1 MNITKK
7 MIRFSKYVALVIILA
22 SVFGCDD
29 AEMKAID
36 NGLYIQEAAPSNK
49 FDQQII
55 TQLVD
60 DEEVVKTL
68 TVRLVRAMD
77 HDVTVTLDI
86 DPQLLEEYNNKN
98 EANYLVLPE
107 EYRNFEKTVTI
118 SAGNVSAPV
127 VNLIIKPYSSSNGE
141 AYAIPIRITSV
152 DGPVEMKG
160 NANHLLYLLTSPHR
174 QKAVIIKKGNRT
186 VKTFSTAI
194 PMEQWTFE
202 YWVKVDNITGKPTGD
217 WEGLG
222 NKNFRARIFVPDSQ
236 PLTFSDLTL
245 RYYADGANVQIP
257 ILQFQNSA
265 GHFDTTGFWWPDT
278 WYHIAYTYDGTTVTV
293 YKDGVKDN
301 SLANSIDWTFKSLSF
316 AIGSFG
322 YEQQVEFAQIRMWK
336 KCLSENVI
344 KDNMSRQVAGD
355 SDGLIGYWKCDEG
368 TGNELKDSSPNQNHV
383 TLGGTPQWSEQIN
396 FSHPNK

>member
-1 MNITKK
+1 MK
-7 MIRFSKYVALVIILA
+7 MIRFSKYVVLVIILT

-86 DPQLLEEYNNKN
+86 DPQLLEDYNNKN

-127 VNLIIKPYSSSNGE
+127 IDLTIKPYSSSNGE

-152 DGPVEMKG
+152 DGPIEMKG

-174 QKAVIIKKGNRT
+174 QKAVIIKRGNRT
-186 VKTFSTAI
+186 TKTFSTAI

-202 YWVKVDNITGKPTGD
+202 YWVKVDNITGRPTGD

-368 TGNELKDSSPNQNHV
+368 TGNELKDSSSNQNHV

>member
-1 MNITKK
+1 MK

-257 ILQFQNSA
+257 ILDFSR
-265 GHFDTTGFWWPDT
+265 FDLTD
-278 WYHIAYTYDGTTVTV
+278 
-293 YKDGVKDN
+293 
-301 SLANSIDWTFKSLSF
+301 
-316 AIGSFG
+316 
-322 YEQQVEFAQIRMWK
+322 
-336 KCLSENVI
+336 
-344 KDNMSRQVAGD
+344 
-355 SDGLIGYWKCDEG
+355 
-368 TGNELKDSSPNQNHV
+368 
-383 TLGGTPQWSEQIN
+383 
-396 FSHPNK
+396 

>member
-1 MNITKK
+1 MK
-7 MIRFSKYVALVIILA
+7 MIRFSKYVALVIILT

-127 VNLIIKPYSSSNGE
+127 
-141 AYAIPIRITSV
+141 AIPIRITSV

-202 YWVKVDNITGKPTGD
+202 YWVKVDNITGEPTGD

-293 YKDGVKDN
+293 YKDGVKNN

>member
-1 MNITKK
+1 MK
-7 MIRFSKYVALVIILA
+7 MIRFSKYVVLVIILT

-86 DPQLLEEYNNKN
+86 DPQLLEDYNNKN

-127 VNLIIKPYSSSNGE
+127 IDLTIKPYSSSNGE

-152 DGPVEMKG
+152 DGPIEIKG

-174 QKAVIIKKGNRT
+174 QKAVIIKRGNRT
-186 VKTFSTAI
+186 TKTFSTAI

-202 YWVKVDNITGKPTGD
+202 YWVKVDNITGRPTGD
-217 WEGLG
+217 WEGLE

>member
-1 MNITKK
+1 MK
-7 MIRFSKYVALVIILA
+7 MIRFSKYVVLVIILT

-86 DPQLLEEYNNKN
+86 DPQLLEDYNNKN

-127 VNLIIKPYSSSNGE
+127 IDLTIKPYSSSNGE

-152 DGPVEMKG
+152 DGPIEMKG

-174 QKAVIIKKGNRT
+174 QKAVIIKRGNRT
-186 VKTFSTAI
+186 TKTFSTAI

-202 YWVKVDNITGKPTGD
+202 YWVKVDNITGRPTGD

-265 GHFDTTGFWWPDT
+265 GHFDTT

>member
-1 MNITKK
+1 MK
-7 MIRFSKYVALVIILA
+7 MIRFSKYVVLVIILT

-86 DPQLLEEYNNKN
+86 DPQLLEDYNNKN

-127 VNLIIKPYSSSNGE
+127 IDLTIKPYSSSNGE

-152 DGPVEMKG
+152 DGPIEMKG

-174 QKAVIIKKGNRT
+174 QKAVIIKRGNRT
-186 VKTFSTAI
+186 TKTFSTAI

-202 YWVKVDNITGKPTGD
+202 YWVKVDNITGSPTGD

>member
-1 MNITKK
+1 MK

-202 YWVKVDNITGKPTGD
+202 YWVKVDNITGEPTGD

-293 YKDGVKDN
+293 YKDGVKNN

-383 TLGGTPQWSEQIN
+383 TLGGTPPME
-396 FSHPNK
+396 

>member
-1 MNITKK
+1 
-7 MIRFSKYVALVIILA
+7 MIRFSKYVVLVIIMT

-86 DPQLLEEYNNKN
+86 DPQLLEDYNNKN

-127 VNLIIKPYSSSNGE
+127 IDLTIKPYSSSNGE

-174 QKAVIIKKGNRT
+174 QKAVIIKRGNRT
-186 VKTFSTAI
+186 TKTFSTAI

-202 YWVKVDNITGKPTGD
+202 YWVKVDNITGSPTGD

-368 TGNELKDSSPNQNHV
+368 TGNELKDISPNQNHV

>member
-1 MNITKK
+1 MK

-29 AEMKAID
+29 AEMKTID

-86 DPQLLEEYNNKN
+86 DPQLLEDYNNKN

-127 VNLIIKPYSSSNGE
+127 IDLTIKPYSSSNGE

-174 QKAVIIKKGNRT
+174 QKAVIIKRGNRT
-186 VKTFSTAI
+186 IKTFSTAI

-202 YWVKVDNITGKPTGD
+202 YWVKVDNITGRPTGD
-217 WEGLG
+217 WEGLE

>member
-1 MNITKK
+1 MK
-7 MIRFSKYVALVIILA
+7 MIRFSKYVVLVIILT

-86 DPQLLEEYNNKN
+86 DPQLLEDYNNKN

-127 VNLIIKPYSSSNGE
+127 IDLTIKPYSSSNGE

-152 DGPVEMKG
+152 DGPIEMKG

-174 QKAVIIKKGNRT
+174 QKAVIIKRGNRT
-186 VKTFSTAI
+186 TKTFSTAI

-202 YWVKVDNITGKPTGD
+202 YWVKVDNITGRPTGD
-217 WEGLG
+217 WEGLE

>member
-1 MNITKK
+1 MK

-86 DPQLLEEYNNKN
+86 DPQLLEDYNNKN

-127 VNLIIKPYSSSNGE
+127 IDLTIKPYSSSNGE

-174 QKAVIIKKGNRT
+174 QKAVIIKRGNRT
-186 VKTFSTAI
+186 TKTFSTAI

-202 YWVKVDNITGKPTGD
+202 YWVKVDNITGRPTGD

>member
-1 MNITKK
+1 MK

-368 TGNELKDSSPNQNHV
+368 ADMKKV
-383 TLGGTPQWSEQIN
+383 TSCYVNSKNGYTITNTVYE
-396 FSHPNK
+396 

>member
-1 MNITKK
+1 MK

-202 YWVKVDNITGKPTGD
+202 YWVKVDNITGEPTGD

-293 YKDGVKDN
+293 YKDGVKNN

-383 TLGGTPQWSEQIN
+383 TLVEHLNGVNKLIFLIRIN
-396 FSHPNK
+396 NS

>member
-1 MNITKK
+1 MK

-86 DPQLLEEYNNKN
+86 DPQLLEDYNNKN

-127 VNLIIKPYSSSNGE
+127 IDLTIKPYSSSNGE

-160 NANHLLYLLTSPHR
+160 TANHLLYLLTSPHR
-174 QKAVIIKKGNRT
+174 QKAVIIKRGNRT
-186 VKTFSTAI
+186 TKTFSTAI

-202 YWVKVDNITGKPTGD
+202 YWVKVDNITGSPTGD

>member
-1 MNITKK
+1 MK
-7 MIRFSKYVALVIILA
+7 MIRFSKYVVLVIILT

-36 NGLYIQEAAPSNK
+36 NGLYTQEAAPSNK

-86 DPQLLEEYNNKN
+86 DPQLLEDYNNKN

-127 VNLIIKPYSSSNGE
+127 IDLTIKPYSSSNGE

-152 DGPVEMKG
+152 DGPIEMKG

-174 QKAVIIKKGNRT
+174 QKAVIIKRGNRT
-186 VKTFSTAI
+186 TKTFSTAI

-202 YWVKVDNITGKPTGD
+202 YWVKVDNITGRPTGD

>member
-1 MNITKK
+1 MK
-7 MIRFSKYVALVIILA
+7 MIRFSKYVVLVIILT

-86 DPQLLEEYNNKN
+86 DPQLLEDYNNKN

-127 VNLIIKPYSSSNGE
+127 IDLTINPYSSSNGE

-152 DGPVEMKG
+152 DGPIEMKG

-174 QKAVIIKKGNRT
+174 QKAVIIKRGNRT
-186 VKTFSTAI
+186 TKTFSTAI

-202 YWVKVDNITGKPTGD
+202 YWVKVDNITGRPTGD

>member
-1 MNITKK
+1 MKTMK

-86 DPQLLEEYNNKN
+86 DPQLLEDYNNKN

-127 VNLIIKPYSSSNGE
+127 IDLTIKPYSSSNGE

-174 QKAVIIKKGNRT
+174 QKAVIIKRGNRT
-186 VKTFSTAI
+186 TKTFSTAI

>member
-1 MNITKK
+1 MK

-86 DPQLLEEYNNKN
+86 DPQLLEDYNNKN

-127 VNLIIKPYSSSNGE
+127 IDLTIKPYSSSNGE

-174 QKAVIIKKGNRT
+174 QKAVIIKRGNRT
-186 VKTFSTAI
+186 TKTFSTAI

-202 YWVKVDNITGKPTGD
+202 YWVKVDNITGRPTGD
-217 WEGLG
+217 WEGLE

>member
-1 MNITKK
+1 MK

-29 AEMKAID
+29 AEMKTID

-49 FDQQII
+49 LDQQII

-86 DPQLLEEYNNKN
+86 DPQLLEDYNNKN

-127 VNLIIKPYSSSNGE
+127 IDLTIKPYSSSNGE

-152 DGPVEMKG
+152 DGPIEMKG

-174 QKAVIIKKGNRT
+174 QKAVIIKRGNRT
-186 VKTFSTAI
+186 TKTFSTAI

-202 YWVKVDNITGKPTGD
+202 YWVKVDNITGSPTGD

>member
-1 MNITKK
+1 MK

-86 DPQLLEEYNNKN
+86 DPQLLEDYNNKN

-127 VNLIIKPYSSSNGE
+127 IDLTIKPYSSSNGE

>member
-1 MNITKK
+1 MK
-7 MIRFSKYVALVIILA
+7 MIRFSKYVALVLILT

-86 DPQLLEEYNNKN
+86 DPQLLEDYNNKN

-127 VNLIIKPYSSSNGE
+127 IDLTIKPYSSSNGE

-152 DGPVEMKG
+152 DGPIEMKG

-174 QKAVIIKKGNRT
+174 QKAVIIKRGNRT
-186 VKTFSTAI
+186 TKTFSTAI

-202 YWVKVDNITGKPTGD
+202 YWVKVDNITGRPTGD
-217 WEGLG
+217 WEGLE

>member
-1 MNITKK
+1 MK

-86 DPQLLEEYNNKN
+86 DPQLLEDYNHKN

-127 VNLIIKPYSSSNGE
+127 IDLTIKPYSSSNGE

-174 QKAVIIKKGNRT
+174 QKAVIIKRGNRT
-186 VKTFSTAI
+186 TKTFSTAI

-202 YWVKVDNITGKPTGD
+202 YWVKVDNITGSPTGD

>member
-1 MNITKK
+1 MK

-29 AEMKAID
+29 AEMKTID

-86 DPQLLEEYNNKN
+86 DPQLLEDYNNKN

-127 VNLIIKPYSSSNGE
+127 IDLTIKPYSSSNGE

-160 NANHLLYLLTSPHR
+160 NVNHLLYLLTSPHR
-174 QKAVIIKKGNRT
+174 QKAVIIKRGNRT
-186 VKTFSTAI
+186 IKTFSTAI

-202 YWVKVDNITGKPTGD
+202 YWVKVDNITGRPTGD
-217 WEGLG
+217 WEGLE

>member
-1 MNITKK
+1 MK
-7 MIRFSKYVALVIILA
+7 MIRFSKYVVLVIILT

-86 DPQLLEEYNNKN
+86 DPQLLEDYNNKN

-127 VNLIIKPYSSSNGE
+127 IDLTIKPYSSSNGE

-174 QKAVIIKKGNRT
+174 QKAVIIKRGNRT
-186 VKTFSTAI
+186 IKTFSTAI

-202 YWVKVDNITGKPTGD
+202 YWVKVDNITGRPTGD
-217 WEGLG
+217 WEGLE

>member
-1 MNITKK
+1 MK

-86 DPQLLEEYNNKN
+86 DPQLLKDYNNKN

-127 VNLIIKPYSSSNGE
+127 IDLTIKPYSSSNGE

-174 QKAVIIKKGNRT
+174 QKAVIIKRGNRT
-186 VKTFSTAI
+186 TKTFSTAI

-202 YWVKVDNITGKPTGD
+202 YWVKVDNITGRPTGD

>member
-1 MNITKK
+1 MK

-127 VNLIIKPYSSSNGE
+127 VNLKIKPYSSSNGE

-278 WYHIAYTYDGTTVTV
+278 WYHITYTYDGSTIRL
-293 YKDGVKDN
+293 YKDGTINASKTDSRDFTFN
-301 SLANSIDWTFKSLSF
+301 TISLAQ
-316 AIGSFG
+316 SFG
-322 YEQQVEFAQIRMWK
+322 WRVQVELAQIRLWS
-336 KCLSENVI
+336 KCLTENAI
-344 KDNMSRQVAGD
+344 QEGMSRQISGD

-368 TGNELKDSSPNQNHV
+368 EGNVLKDNSPNGNDI
-383 TLGGTPQWSEQIN
+383 TLAGTPAWSEQYN
-396 FSHPNK
+396 FYHPND

>member
-1 MNITKK
+1 MN
-7 MIRFSKYVALVIILA
+7 
-22 SVFGCDD
+22 
-29 AEMKAID
+29 
-36 NGLYIQEAAPSNK
+36 
-49 FDQQII
+49 
-55 TQLVD
+55 
-60 DEEVVKTL
+60 
-68 TVRLVRAMD
+68 
-77 HDVTVTLDI
+77 
-86 DPQLLEEYNNKN
+86 
-98 EANYLVLPE
+98 ANYLVLPE

-127 VNLIIKPYSSSNGE
+127 VNLKIKPYSSSNGE

-202 YWVKVDNITGKPTGD
+202 YWVKVDNITGEPTGD

-293 YKDGVKDN
+293 YKDGVKNN

>member
-1 MNITKK
+1 MK

-86 DPQLLEEYNNKN
+86 DPQLLEDYNNKN

-127 VNLIIKPYSSSNGE
+127 IDLTIKPYSSSNGE

-174 QKAVIIKKGNRT
+174 QKAVIIKRGNRT
-186 VKTFSTAI
+186 TKTFSTAI

-202 YWVKVDNITGKPTGD
+202 YWVKVDNITGSPTGD
-217 WEGLG
+217 WEGLE

-301 SLANSIDWTFKSLSF
+301 SLENSIDWTFKSLSF

>member
-1 MNITKK
+1 MK

-29 AEMKAID
+29 AEMKTID

-86 DPQLLEEYNNKN
+86 DPQLLEDYNNKN

-127 VNLIIKPYSSSNGE
+127 IDLTIKPYSSSNGE

-152 DGPVEMKG
+152 DGPIEMKG

-174 QKAVIIKKGNRT
+174 QKAVIIKRGNRT
-186 VKTFSTAI
+186 TKTFSTAI

-202 YWVKVDNITGKPTGD
+202 YWVKVDNITGEPTGD

>member
-1 MNITKK
+1 MK

-29 AEMKAID
+29 AEMKTID

-86 DPQLLEEYNNKN
+86 DPQLLEDYNNKN

-127 VNLIIKPYSSSNGE
+127 IDLTIKPYSSSNGE

-174 QKAVIIKKGNRT
+174 QKAVIIKRGNRT
-186 VKTFSTAI
+186 TKTFSTAI

-202 YWVKVDNITGKPTGD
+202 YWVKVDNITGRPTGD
-217 WEGLG
+217 WEGLE

>member
-1 MNITKK
+1 MK

-29 AEMKAID
+29 AEMKTID

-86 DPQLLEEYNNKN
+86 DPQLLEDYNNKN

-127 VNLIIKPYSSSNGE
+127 IDLTIKPYSSSNGE

-174 QKAVIIKKGNRT
+174 QKAVIIKRGNRT
-186 VKTFSTAI
+186 TKTFSTAI

-202 YWVKVDNITGKPTGD
+202 YWVKVDNITGRPTGD

>member
-1 MNITKK
+1 MK

-86 DPQLLEEYNNKN
+86 DPQLLEDYNNKN

-127 VNLIIKPYSSSNGE
+127 IDLTIKPYSSSNGE

-194 PMEQWTFE
+194 PMEQWTVE
-202 YWVKVDNITGKPTGD
+202 YWVKEDNVTGSPTGD

>member
-1 MNITKK
+1 MK

-29 AEMKAID
+29 VEMKAID

-86 DPQLLEEYNNKN
+86 DPQLLEDYNNKN

-127 VNLIIKPYSSSNGE
+127 IDLTIKPYSSSNGE

-174 QKAVIIKKGNRT
+174 QKAVIIKRGNRT
-186 VKTFSTAI
+186 TKTFSTAI

-202 YWVKVDNITGKPTGD
+202 YWVKVDNITGRPTGD

>member
-1 MNITKK
+1 MK

-60 DEEVVKTL
+60 DEEVIKTL

-86 DPQLLEEYNNKN
+86 DPQLLEDYNNKN

-202 YWVKVDNITGKPTGD
+202 YWVKVDNITGRPTGD

>member
-1 MNITKK
+1 MK
-7 MIRFSKYVALVIILA
+7 MIRFSKYVVLVIILT

-86 DPQLLEEYNNKN
+86 DPQLLEDYNNKN

-127 VNLIIKPYSSSNGE
+127 IDLTIKPYSSSNGE

-174 QKAVIIKKGNRT
+174 QKAVIIKRGNRT
-186 VKTFSTAI
+186 TKTFSTAI

-202 YWVKVDNITGKPTGD
+202 YWVKVDNITGRPTGD

-301 SLANSIDWTFKSLSF
+301 SLANFIDWTFKSLSF

>member
-1 MNITKK
+1 MK
-7 MIRFSKYVALVIILA
+7 MIRFSKYVALVIILT

-86 DPQLLEEYNNKN
+86 DPQLLEDYNNKN

-127 VNLIIKPYSSSNGE
+127 IDLTIKPYSSSNGE

-174 QKAVIIKKGNRT
+174 QKAVIIKRGNRT
-186 VKTFSTAI
+186 TKTFSTAI

-202 YWVKVDNITGKPTGD
+202 YWVKVDNITGSPTGD
-217 WEGLG
+217 WEGLE

>member
-1 MNITKK
+1 MK

-368 TGNELKDSSPNQNHV
+368 TGNELKDSSP
-383 TLGGTPQWSEQIN
+383 TRTM
-396 FSHPNK
+396 

>member
-1 MNITKK
+1 MK

-86 DPQLLEEYNNKN
+86 DPQLLEAYNNKN

-127 VNLIIKPYSSSNGE
+127 VNLKIKPYSSSNGE

-202 YWVKVDNITGKPTGD
+202 YWVKVDNITGEPTGD

-293 YKDGVKDN
+293 YKDGVKNN

-383 TLGGTPQWSEQIN
+383 ILGGTPQWSEQIN